1 MKDTFVKDI
10 AQYEGQEVRLKGWV
24 RNIRSSGKLLFII
37 FRDGTG
43 DVQAVAFRPEL
54 GEELFEEARRLTLE
68 SSLIIT
74 GIPKK
79 HPKQEGKYELSVTG
93 VEIIQIADEYPI
105 GKKEH
110 GPDFLLSNRHLWLRS
125 SKQWAIMRV

>member
-1 MKDTFVKDI
+1 MQDIFVKDI

-37 FRDGTG
+37 FRDGSAEI
-43 DVQAVAFRPEL
+43 QAVAFRGDL
-54 GEELFEEARRLTLE
+54 GDELFEEAKSLTLE

-79 HPKQEGKYELSVTG
+79 HQKIEGEYELSVTG
-93 VEIIQIADEYPI
+93 ITPIQISEDYP
-105 GKKEH
+105 
-110 GPDFLLSNRHLWLRS
+110 PS
-125 SKQWAIMRV
+125 